1 MNTPSSNSVDRNL
14 LPNNDRTHYPFER
27 QQERLGSVHWK
38 LLAADL
44 LLLGVPPFVL
54 SRVRTQ
60 SLRLAGV
67 RIGRASAFWG
77 RPTLVGS
84 GNIAGR
90 LKIGDHCGFNE
101 GCFFDLED
109 NITIGSHVAVGH
121 FAMFLTKTHEA
132 GTGLQRA
139 GNRTTAPVTIQDGA
153 WLASRCTVLPGVTIG
168 AGCVVAAGVVVRETL
183 PDNTLFTGLQK
194 ISIAKW
200 R

>member
-1 MNTPSSNSVDRNL
+1 MSSPNL
-14 LPNNDRTHYPFER
+14 SPNNDYVEDLFEHQR
-27 QQERLGSVHWK
+27 ERLGPIHWK
-38 LLAADL
+38 LLAVDL
-44 LLLGVPPFVL
+44 LYLGVPPFVL

-67 RIGRASAFWG
+67 RIGHASAFWG

-84 GNIAGR
+84 GDIAGR
-90 LKIGDHCGFNE
+90 LKIGDHCGLNE

-109 NITIGSHVAVGH
+109 SVTIGNHVAVGH
-121 FAMFLTKTHEA
+121 FAMFLTKTHA
-132 GTGLQRA
+132 SGTGLQRA
-139 GNRTTAPVTIQDGA
+139 GKLRKAPVTIQDGA
-153 WLASRCTVLPGVTIG
+153 WLASRCTILPGVTIG

-183 PDNTLFTGLQK
+183 PDNVLFTGVQK